1 MLSTTLMKKKQE
13 EAEKFKQKNG
23 AHHCSG
29 GASPWRPPI
38 GLDVRTFSLQIDEK
52 PYEDCT
58 EKTKSSPY
66 VVLRQSAASSSIRDR
81 ALQAEIVA
89 NFTCVYKL
97 SKLQS

>member
-1 MLSTTLMKKKQE
+1 M
-13 EAEKFKQKNG
+13 A
-23 AHHCSG
+23 AVD
-29 GASPWRPPI
+29 PI
-38 GLDVRTFSLQIDEK
+38 GLDVRTFSLQIDAYRN

-97 SKLQS
+97 SKLHQSFRLEET